1 MTGGHWQEGKKAYR
15 QESIGRRVLTGEH
28 WQEGNGR
35 HWQEGKMAGGQ
46 TGRGKGHIG
55 RKAQRQE
62 IIGRVALAGGHIG
75 RRRKKKKE
83 GWVDGGGWKD
93 GWHISK
99 RAHKQEGI

>member
-1 MTGGHWQEGKKAYR
+1 MHERVEGWAD
-15 QESIGRRVLTGEH
+15 G
-28 WQEGNGR
+28 W
-35 HWQEGKMAGGQ
+35 MAGWMD
-46 TGRGKGHIG
+46 
-55 RKAQRQE
+55 E
-62 IIGRVALAGGHIG
+62 RVERSLVGGHIG

>member
-1 MTGGHWQEGKKAYR
+1 MAGIGRRAKWQEGK
-15 QESIGRRVLTGEH
+15 Q
-28 WQEGNGR
+28 
-35 HWQEGKMAGGQ
+35 AG
-46 TGRGKGHIG
+46 GKGHIG

-62 IIGRVALAGGHIG
+62 IIGRMALAGGQIG